1 MAGLRRG
8 VAAVESAGTAGF
20 GRPGRPQRR
29 RQQELGKQRSAPWPG
44 PRSKEKKKVNCKP
57 KNQDEQEIPF
67 RLREIMRSRQEMKNP
82 ISNKKRKK
90 EAQAAFSKTLEKE
103 AKGGEP
109 DIAVPKFKQR
119 KWESNRAYVR
129 RMEQEAQHV
138 LFLSKNQA
146 NRQPEV
152 QVAPKKEKSERKKAF
167 QKRRLDKA
175 RQRRE
180 EKAAE
185 RLEQELLQ
193 AWQEITDAEEAFKPW
208 WCVPASDH
216 LTGQT
221 EDRGGGEGAGRER
234 LQGAKETAAAG
245 DSVATATP
253 PRSREEARDA
263 AVMTRDQSC
272 CTWAGAGQAD
282 GLQSRVLSQNIVWD
296 SGGGAGSCFFS
307 LETALSGVT
316 IRWTHI
322 SHRALSVS

>member
-8 VAAVESAGTAGF
+8 AATAVPAGTAGF
-20 GRPGRPQRR
+20 GRPGRPQGR
-29 RQQELGKQRSAPWPG
+29 RQQELGKQRSAPRPG

-103 AKGGEP
+103 AKGVEP
-109 DIAVPKFKQR
+109 DIAIPKFKQR
-119 KWESNRAYVR
+119 KWESDRAYVR

-146 NRQPEV
+146 SRQPEV
-152 QVAPKKEKSERKKAF
+152 QAAPKKKSERKKAF

-175 RQRRE
+175 RQRKE

-193 AWQEITDAEEAFKPW
+193 DTVKFGEVALQPPELTAKPRMSVSRDQPGKKSLMLKKLLTPGSMSQPLTTSLARQRIVAEE
-208 WCVPASDH
+208 
-216 LTGQT
+216 
-221 EDRGGGEGAGRER
+221 RER
-234 LQGAKETAAAG
+234 
-245 DSVATATP
+245 
-253 PRSREEARDA
+253 
-263 AVMTRDQSC
+263 AVN
-272 CTWAGAGQAD
+272 AY
-282 GLQSRVLSQNIVWD
+282 
-296 SGGGAGSCFFS
+296 
-307 LETALSGVT
+307 
-316 IRWTHI
+316 
-322 SHRALSVS
+322 RALKRLQQQQQGTQSLQPPHLRPEKKPETQL

>member
-8 VAAVESAGTAGF
+8 AAAEVPAGTAGF
-20 GRPGRPQRR
+20 GRPGRPQGQ
-29 RQQELGKQRSAPWPG
+29 RQQELGKQCSAPRPG

-67 RLREIMRSRQEMKNP
+67 KLREIMRSRQEMKNP

-103 AKGGEP
+103 AKGVEP

-119 KWESNRAYVR
+119 KWESDRAYVR

-146 NRQPEV
+146 IRQPEV
-152 QVAPKKEKSERKKAF
+152 QAAPRKEKSERKKAF
-167 QKRRLDKA
+167 QKRRLDRA

-193 AWQEITDAEEAFKPW
+193 DTVKFGEVALQPPELTAKPRMSVSRDQPGKKSLMLKKLLSPGSVSQPLTTSLARQRIVAEE
-208 WCVPASDH
+208 
-216 LTGQT
+216 
-221 EDRGGGEGAGRER
+221 RER
-234 LQGAKETAAAG
+234 
-245 DSVATATP
+245 
-253 PRSREEARDA
+253 
-263 AVMTRDQSC
+263 AVN
-272 CTWAGAGQAD
+272 AY
-282 GLQSRVLSQNIVWD
+282 
-296 SGGGAGSCFFS
+296 
-307 LETALSGVT
+307 
-316 IRWTHI
+316 
-322 SHRALSVS
+322 RALKRLQQQQQGTQLPLPLHLPPGKKPETQL

>member
-8 VAAVESAGTAGF
+8 AATAVPAGTAGF
-20 GRPGRPQRR
+20 GRPGRPQGR
-29 RQQELGKQRSAPWPG
+29 RQQELGKQRSAPRPG

-103 AKGGEP
+103 AKGVEP
-109 DIAVPKFKQR
+109 DIAIPKFKQR
-119 KWESNRAYVR
+119 KWESDRAYVR

-152 QVAPKKEKSERKKAF
+152 QAAPKKKSERKKAF

-175 RQRRE
+175 RQRKE

-193 AWQEITDAEEAFKPW
+193 DTVKFGEVALQPPELTAKPRMSVSRDQPGKKSLMLKKLLSPGSMSQPLTTSLARQRIVAEE
-208 WCVPASDH
+208 
-216 LTGQT
+216 
-221 EDRGGGEGAGRER
+221 RER
-234 LQGAKETAAAG
+234 
-245 DSVATATP
+245 
-253 PRSREEARDA
+253 
-263 AVMTRDQSC
+263 AVN
-272 CTWAGAGQAD
+272 AY
-282 GLQSRVLSQNIVWD
+282 
-296 SGGGAGSCFFS
+296 
-307 LETALSGVT
+307 
-316 IRWTHI
+316 
-322 SHRALSVS
+322 RALKRLQQQRQGTQSLQPPHLRPGKKPETQL